1 LLVAADANTPA
12 WPIRRLAVAA
22 STQDLAI
29 AAAQSGEQGPLIF
42 TADRQTAGR
51 GRSGRAWEAP
61 TGNLNFSAMLRPG
74 AIPLQAAHWSLLA
87 GVAVFDAVAAHM
99 PSASG
104 LMLKWPN
111 DLLLNGAK
119 LAGILIDTAVTPSGL
134 VDWIVIG
141 VGVNIGTAP
150 SLPDRATAC
159 LADAGIA
166 VVPELLAITL
176 ASQLARWLESPSA
189 ETRQAWLDRAHAPGT
204 ALRVHQN
211 DRVMEGIFLGLAEDG
226 SLRLSDPGAGESLIL
241 SGEVN
246 LVSR

>member
-1 LLVAADANTPA
+1 MSTQA
-12 WPIRRLAVAA
+12 WPIRRLAEAA

-29 AAAQSGEQGPLIF
+29 AAAQSGEQGPLVF

-61 TGNLNFSAMLRPG
+61 AGNLNFSAMLRPG
-74 AIPLQAAHWSLLA
+74 ETPLQAAHWSLMA

-119 LAGILIDTAVTPSGL
+119 LAGVLIDSAVTPTGL

-141 VGVNIGTAP
+141 AGVNIATAP
-150 SLPDRATAC
+150 SLPNRAIAC
-159 LADAGIA
+159 LADIGLS
-166 VVPELLAITL
+166 VLPETLARTL
-176 ASQLARWLESPSA
+176 ASQLAKWLEEPPA

-204 ALRVHQN
+204 ALRVHQT
-211 DRVMEGIFLGLAEDG
+211 DRIIEGIFLGLAEDG
-226 SLRLSDPGAGESLIL
+226 SLRLATPEPGESIIL

-246 LVSR
+246 LVTL